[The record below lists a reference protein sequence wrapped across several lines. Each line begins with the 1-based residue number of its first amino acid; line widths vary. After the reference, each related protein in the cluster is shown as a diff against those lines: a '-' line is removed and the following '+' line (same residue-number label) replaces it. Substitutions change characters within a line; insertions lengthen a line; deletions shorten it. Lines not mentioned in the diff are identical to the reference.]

1 MFVFSNSDPTLK
13 YDKMVPQISNYSFL
27 YQLCQKLDSKGY
39 FVTSWIQEVC
49 DALEWH
55 EQTNKQIK
63 QHKQQRLRA
72 VKLYSFK

>member
-55 EQTNKQIK
+55 EQTNKQTNK
-63 QHKQQRLRA
+63 TAQTTKT
-72 VKLYSFK
+72 